1 LIKVGCHSDPH
12 SNRPHPAAG
21 DLQNT
26 VDGRFGSSI
35 QALLDHLMNIG
46 SARDLQNIMAVK
58 GMKRGEQQKLLEAF
72 GLPDSSGHS
81 EISNQPSTNPFES
94 DSNETMLS
102 GSNQGQ
108 EEVKNREE
116 EEEEKSLFERAQI
129 SFKSSINTAPLKNMM
144 QRENSDNRSNTSAE
158 EDEDEEEESVR
169 KRILGSMKNLFD

>member
-1 LIKVGCHSDPH
+1 MKLDAILTLIQTDPIQLLETF
-12 SNRPHPAAG
+12 RILWMEG
-21 DLQNT
+21 LVLQ
-26 VDGRFGSSI
+26 FK
-35 QALLDHLMNIG
+35 LFLDHSMNIG